1 VCLGS
6 GCTSVLA
13 PGERHYSF
21 YKNMLLQVVVGRKL
35 TTDAYTAAM
44 AMENGSI
51 VFSNDNDLDRFEG
64 LSWKNPLVA

>member
-1 VCLGS
+1 
-6 GCTSVLA
+6 
-13 PGERHYSF
+13 
-21 YKNMLLQVVVGRKL
+21 MLLQVVVGRKL